1 MYLCFQVDYLLRF
14 AYIRALYVGQWTQR
28 VTIARVKVVPVSPLF
43 QPLSFDNEWKFHRLK
58 NFSSIPSS
66 ERERKS
72 CDFIFIINTLL
83 EIITISG
90 KFNARTF
97 AQKEKMILLTN
108 IRISNSTNEIQANVY
123 FTRSHILSLNFPP
136 SPKILQ
142 RSLTIISHPY
152 KRFDRCNRINS
163 SRCENCWSNLEEEV
177 KFLISFASTQD
188 SMQAGSNTWFRPR
201 SRKSG

>member
-1 MYLCFQVDYLLRF
+1 M
-14 AYIRALYVGQWTQR
+14 
-28 VTIARVKVVPVSPLF
+28 
-43 QPLSFDNEWKFHRLK
+43 K

-83 EIITISG
+83 EIITIFVQFNP

-108 IRISNSTNEIQANVY
+108 LRISNSTNEIQANVY

-163 SRCENCWSNLEEEV
+163 SRRENCWSNLEEEV

>member
-1 MYLCFQVDYLLRF
+1 M
-14 AYIRALYVGQWTQR
+14 GQWTQR

-136 SPKILQ
+136 SPKIP
-142 RSLTIISHPY
+142 SKISHDY
-152 KRFDRCNRINS
+152 ITSVRTKDSIDVI
-163 SRCENCWSNLEEEV
+163 ELIQVDAKTVGATWKKKSN
-177 KFLISFASTQD
+177 F
-188 SMQAGSNTWFRPR
+188 
-201 SRKSG
+201 

>member
-1 MYLCFQVDYLLRF
+1 ME
-14 AYIRALYVGQWTQR
+14 
-28 VTIARVKVVPVSPLF
+28 VSSIEEFFL
-43 QPLSFDNEWKFHRLK
+43 
-58 NFSSIPSS
+58 IPSS

-142 RSLTIISHPY
+142 RSLTIISHPC

>member
-1 MYLCFQVDYLLRF
+1 M
-14 AYIRALYVGQWTQR
+14 GQWTQR

-83 EIITISG
+83 EIITIFVQFNP

-136 SPKILQ
+136 SPKIP
-142 RSLTIISHPY
+142 SKISHDY
-152 KRFDRCNRINS
+152 ITSVQKIR
-163 SRCENCWSNLEEEV
+163 
-177 KFLISFASTQD
+177 
-188 SMQAGSNTWFRPR
+188 SM
-201 SRKSG
+201 